1 MIIRNIQ
8 DNTFVCD
15 LFQTKIIAGISS
27 QRTPLSIRT
36 KTRRFDIPLDAP
48 VHSPITRI
56 YIVDGAKRAEDINVT
71 LARVSRNIG
80 PFHDAHDFFELFPL
94 RNSGSNIQYE
104 LQLRK
109 PLIDKFKAHDQVH
122 FMVHQDTLLIH
133 SMFASEI

>member
-1 MIIRNIQ
+1 M
-8 DNTFVCD
+8 CD

-71 LARVSRNIG
+71 LTRVPRIIG

>member
-1 MIIRNIQ
+1 M
-8 DNTFVCD
+8 
-15 LFQTKIIAGISS
+15 
-27 QRTPLSIRT
+27 
-36 KTRRFDIPLDAP
+36 
-48 VHSPITRI
+48 
-56 YIVDGAKRAEDINVT
+56 DGAKRAEDINVT
-71 LARVSRNIG
+71 LTRVPRIIG

-122 FMVHQDTLLIH
+122 FMVQQDTLLIH